1 MWPDRGAAGQGG
13 PVASASTGSLP
24 YSPARRQSQLS
35 AANKPGRPSF
45 SPRSSSLSFSPTPNA
60 STTSLPGAARAA
72 ANGLSRQPP
81 SAMRNQSYPDPVDV
95 LNGIIGQRRSS
106 STSGDE
112 TASPLEKPDVL
123 CENIDFGGLSL
134 EEFAHQ
140 METQPARQSYVQG
153 LQSFEQYEKDRNIF
167 EELHNSI
174 TGCDELLKSVES
186 YLTKF
191 QAELGAISS
200 KIESLQ
206 SRSFRLSS
214 QLENRKNVERILGP
228 AVEKISVSPRT
239 VRSISDRPIDQEWV
253 KALSELD
260 TLSSTFNAD
269 TSTPEN
275 IKAIK
280 DVRPLLKNLQEKAV
294 ERIRDFL
301 VTQIKAIRS
310 PNMNAQV
317 IQQQSLL
324 KYKDLYTYLSTH
336 HPTLSEEI
344 TQAYVNTMRWYYLSN
359 FTRYSQALD
368 KLKLYSIDRNDL
380 LGGDASSQRTAHGG
394 SGGRSPAL
402 AAHDPLALG
411 RRMDILKSSS
421 HMALS
426 SYLAEEDK
434 STHGLEIVFRN
445 FNLALIDNISAEYSF
460 MAEMFSAK
468 TIHYTSQKVTEIFE
482 PTLAFGQALTKQLIE
497 TTTDCIGIL
506 LCVRLNQQ
514 FAFEMQRRKVPV
526 ADPYING
533 INMQLWPRFQMIMDM
548 HLESLKRISTASTR
562 SGLSVLA
569 LTSTDAQSSAPH
581 FLTQRFGQFLHS
593 ILTLCNEAGDDE
605 PISNSLGRLVN
616 EFDALLTKLSK
627 SSGDAKRRER
637 FLFNNYSL
645 ILTIISDAKGKLA
658 TDQKEVIGAGVVGL
672 AVARQLAARKGTS
685 TILVERHSAVG
696 TETSSRN
703 SEVIHAGLY
712 YGVDS
717 LKTKLCIEGK
727 EMLYELCEKQNIPH
741 RNTKKWIVAQDEEQW
756 KECLKVFLHA
766 KEIGVPIRF
775 VSAEEAKRRE
785 PDVRAEAGILES
797 PTTGIVD
804 AHSLMSYLHGNYEER
819 GGDCVLLTEVYKVE
833 PLSGGAY
840 EVFTRSGERKDEESS
855 FTAETL
861 INCAGHF
868 ACGINN
874 MILPPKRHRT
884 PHFAKGTYFSY
895 AASSPKP
902 STLLY
907 PAPRPS
913 YGGLGTHLTL
923 DMAGRIKFG
932 PDVEWVDSPDNLIP
946 SPKRLTQAIK
956 EIQAYLP
963 SVNPDA
969 IGLDYCG
976 IRPKLI
982 RGGSVTSGKN
992 FQDFVI
998 QEEKG
1003 FPGFINL
1010 LGIESPGLTSS
1021 LAIAKMVEN
1030 LLYR

>member
-72 ANGLSRQPP
+72 ANGFSRQPS

-140 METQPARQSYVQG
+140 KETQPARQSYVQG

-260 TLSSTFNAD
+260 TLSSTINAD

-275 IKAIK
+275 IKAIE

-310 PNMNAQV
+310 PNMNGQV

-482 PTLAFGQALTKQLIE
+482 PTLASGQALTKQLIE

-605 PISNSLGRLVN
+605 PIFNSLGRLVN

-672 AVARQLAARKGTS
+672 AVARQLAAREGTS

-874 MILPPKRHRT
+874 MILPPERHRT